1 MLFQFPSWLLII
13 DYIFGFIMWLLI
25 IRFSLNILF
34 TNDSNIKFIKQFF
47 DLTNY
52 IISVFKK
59 IIPSFIPVPLISIYL
74 AWLFF
79 MVRFYFLPVFKG
91 FDAIGYL
98 SFPFERLMYKHTYEV
113 FIQYF

>member
-1 MLFQFPSWLLII
+1 MLFQFPLWLLII

-79 MVRFYFLPVFKG
+79 YGEILFFANFQRV
-91 FDAIGYL
+91 
-98 SFPFERLMYKHTYEV
+98 
-113 FIQYF
+113 